1 MGTGQGG
8 RNPTAPSRN
17 PAATPGPSVCRRLA
31 ATVRAT
37 LSLPPGSCP
46 QRGIAHLR
54 TDCPRLVLCTLGAP
68 ERGAPDG
75 IPNDLRSDH
84 EANSRSTC
92 VSGTCR
98 PAWLRG
104 WTSYCCWT
112 RVAATGASGQLHG
125 PASTISRWKR
135 RFNRD
140 GIVSPGSVHPGQQP
154 IKLTP
159 ALGARVLTRTRQ
171 APPDGSPHW
180 SLRKM
185 AALMRVNLNIIFL
198 RIVAIDVTSH
208 ARWRLLAA
216 PGRASV
222 GGSLAA
228 GSSLLARG
236 ESDYGTSRPPGTH
249 EPQSPASHDR
259 EPRVTTRLQS
269 APAACSCFERGE
281 SRPFVHHRSGNR
293 RGQSRLC
300 SCRT

>member
-1 MGTGQGG
+1 M
-8 RNPTAPSRN
+8 
-17 PAATPGPSVCRRLA
+17 
-31 ATVRAT
+31 
-37 LSLPPGSCP
+37 
-46 QRGIAHLR
+46 R

-112 RVAATGASGQLHG
+112 RVAATGGLRTTPWACLNHLTLEAPFQSGRHCQPGHG
-125 PASTISRWKR
+125 APRPAVHQTHSGAPCARSGADPASAARW
-135 RFNRD
+135 
-140 GIVSPGSVHPGQQP
+140 
-154 IKLTP
+154 LP
-159 ALGARVLTRTRQ
+159 ALVLTQ
-171 APPDGSPHW
+171 NGGGDEGQPEHHLPPDRGNRCH
-180 SLRKM
+180 L
-185 AALMRVNLNIIFL
+185 
-198 RIVAIDVTSH
+198 T
-208 ARWRLLAA
+208 RLLATPGC
-216 PGRASV
+216 PGRPSV

-236 ESDYGTSRPPGTH
+236 QSGYGTSRPPGTH

-259 EPRVTTRLQS
+259 ETRVTTRLRS

-281 SRPFVHHRSGNR
+281 SRPFVHLRSGNR

-300 SCRT
+300 SCRTQNHGSHR